1 MYLYVLFLWR
11 QSLSKGFRHI
21 LALTENEIQ
30 DEVALMQQFREGSEE
45 AFTVVYRHLYQRVY
59 WFAKKF
65 LEEKEDARDLTA
77 ETFVQLWQQNNTFQ
91 TLDAVAAFL
100 YVTVRNKCFN
110 LLKHRKM
117 KANHRDNLLR
127 LLTERGQGDFFEEQ
141 VQLQL
146 VRSIYAEVDKLPAR
160 MQEIF
165 LLSYRDGLKPA
176 EIAEKLQ
183 IKAQT
188 VTNQRVTAVRLLQLA
203 LSRDLMIAP
212 FLVLLEW
219 HHQL

>member
-91 TLDAVAAFL
+91 TLDAVTAFL

-117 KANHRDNLLR
+117 KASHRDNLLH

-176 EIAEKLQ
+176 EIAQKLQ

>member
-1 MYLYVLFLWR
+1 M
-11 QSLSKGFRHI
+11 
-21 LALTENEIQ
+21 ALTENEIQ

-59 WFAKKF
+59 WFARKF
-65 LEEKEDARDLTA
+65 VEDKEDARDLTA
-77 ETFVQLWQQNNTFQ
+77 ETFVQLWQQNNTFE
-91 TLDAVAAFL
+91 TLDAVSAFL
-100 YVTVRNKCFN
+100 YVTVRNKCYN

-117 KANHRDNLLR
+117 KASRRDDLLR
-127 LLTERGQGDFFEEQ
+127 LFAERGQGDFFEEQ

-160 MQEIF
+160 MQEVF

-176 EIAEKLQ
+176 EIAERLQ

-188 VTNQRVTAVRLLQLA
+188 VTNQRVTAIRLLQLA
-203 LSRDLMIAP
+203 LSKELMMFP
-212 FLVLLEW
+212 LLLLLE
-219 HHQL
+219 HHHRL